1 MKRTV
6 RVSKLCLNQL
16 KQIRHQFKTGHKSSN
31 ICPDWNLTEEFLC
44 DCDTCADLFP
54 KSNITGYCP
63 CHAYKP
69 SYLIKR
75 LTEII
80 NYNERIR
87 DEKV

>member
-1 MKRTV
+1 MRRTV
-6 RVSKLCLNQL
+6 KVSEFCLREL
-16 KQIRHQFKTGHKSSN
+16 KQIRQQFREGFPKTD
-31 ICPDWNLTEEFLC
+31 ICPSWDKTDEFPY
-44 DCDTCADLFP
+44 DCDTCAVLFP
-54 KSNITGYCP
+54 KSDTTGYCP
-63 CHAYKP
+63 CHVYKP